1 MKLRARLD
9 RANGH
14 HDNQITW
21 TWNNGV
27 PIVGVGPPADIELQV
42 VPADRQVAVA
52 DRGRQARHPQGAQG
66 RAQQAARRRRRLL
79 RRLARPGGARDAV
92 APGNQQITDPGQCN
106 SLYPSYSL
114 TRPAAGAPATDDIVQ
129 CALGPIDPEDYL
141 PATLSDAQL
150 ATLRATFPNGV
161 CDYTKPAVGQQHSI
175 PWMTYEDGPGGKPLG
190 PAPRSVAVLPAV
202 RSASRRGA
210 RARAAAGAR

>member
-27 PIVGVGPPADIELQV
+27 PIIGVGPPKDIELKSFLLMDKWLARIEADKRDIPKARKV
-42 VPADRQVAVA
+42 VLNKPPDAVDA
-52 DRGRQARHPQGAQG
+52 CFVG
-66 RAQQAARRRRRLL
+66 
-79 RRLARPGGARDAV
+79 LARPGGARRAVDARQP
-92 APGNQQITDPGQCN
+92 ADHRPGAVPQPLPVLQPDPARGGRAGDRRRHPVRAEPDR
-106 SLYPSYSL
+106 SRGLPAGDAD
-114 TRPAAGAPATDDIVQ
+114 RRAAG
-129 CALGPIDPEDYL
+129 
-141 PATLSDAQL
+141 DA
-150 ATLRATFPNGV
+150 ARRRSRNGV

-190 PAPRSVAVLPAV
+190 PAPQSVRVVA
-202 RSASRRGA
+202 RR
-210 RARAAAGAR
+210 